1 MSSTFEYYTTHSCLY
16 DRKDFYCSN
25 LFGYNVTSLVLF
37 HPIWQP
43 GDNFISRKKIYLS
56 TIPDALR
63 LRESAIWPPFAYRF
77 SNSLWHPL
85 SLSPN
90 LSLPWQSLLL
100 LILSTLISASAY
112 VPPIEF
118 SLVAGAHAPLLFGG
132 STTLGVLLFIYLVQ
146 DFKVFAEART
156 TCYCSV
162 MEPAILLFG
171 HYVALGTM

>member
-1 MSSTFEYYTTHSCLY
+1 MSSTFEYTQHIFHSCLY
-16 DRKDFYCSN
+16 GRKDFYCSN

-43 GDNFISRKKIYLS
+43 GDNFISWKKLYLS
-56 TIPDALR
+56 TIPDALP
-63 LRESAIWPPFAYRF
+63 LRESAIWPPFAY

-90 LSLPWQSLLL
+90 LSLPRQSLLL

-118 SLVAGAHAPLLFGG
+118 ILVAGAHAPLLFGG
-132 STTLGVLLFIYLVQ
+132 STTLGVLLFIYVVQ
-146 DFKVFAEART
+146 DLKVFAEART

-162 MEPAILLFG
+162 MEPAI
-171 HYVALGTM
+171 YYLGTM